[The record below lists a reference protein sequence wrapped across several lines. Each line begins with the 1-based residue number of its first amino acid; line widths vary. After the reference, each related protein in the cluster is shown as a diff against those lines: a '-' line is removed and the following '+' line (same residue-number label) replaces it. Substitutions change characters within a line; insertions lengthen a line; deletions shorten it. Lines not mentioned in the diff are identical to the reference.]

1 MLLVLYATIFAA
13 CNIFCQN
20 ANNITNSI
28 SVGFLVL
35 DMAKVFYFDAL
46 LDRNLFKAKMLAN
59 L

>member
-1 MLLVLYATIFAA
+1 MLLVLYATIFTA
-13 CNIFCQN
+13 CDIFCQN
-20 ANNITNSI
+20 ANITNSI